1 MTAVAKRIADSKA
14 FHDFIVYAI
23 LFAGLLVGIQTYEAT
38 SPVVREWMGIIDL
51 LDEIILWIFVAEV
64 VVKTLAEG
72 SRPWRYFFD
81 PWNVFDFTIVAVC
94 FLPFDAEYAAVL
106 RLLRLLRVL
115 KLVRALPRLQVL
127 VATLL
132 KSIPSLMYV
141 SILLLLLFYVYACA
155 GVFIFGG
162 NDPIH
167 FGALP
172 IAMLTLFRVVTGED
186 WTDVMYIAMNGCD
199 GYSYPEGACTS
210 SEPMPVFGAIYF
222 VTFMLLGAMIF
233 LNLFIGVILSGMEEA
248 SEEVAADNE
257 QASALAASSEGEAA
271 VASGAEGRLVE
282 LAGQLESIR
291 SELEALTRKPE
302 G

>member
-1 MTAVAKRIADSKA
+1 
-14 FHDFIVYAI
+14 
-23 LFAGLLVGIQTYEAT
+23 
-38 SPVVREWMGIIDL
+38 
-51 LDEIILWIFVAEV
+51 
-64 VVKTLAEG
+64 
-72 SRPWRYFFD
+72 
-81 PWNVFDFTIVAVC
+81 
-94 FLPFDAEYAAVL
+94 
-106 RLLRLLRVL
+106 
-115 KLVRALPRLQVL
+115 
-127 VATLL
+127 
-132 KSIPSLMYV
+132 
-141 SILLLLLFYVYACA
+141 
-155 GVFIFGG
+155 
-162 NDPIH
+162 
-167 FGALP
+167 
-172 IAMLTLFRVVTGED
+172 MLTLFLVVTGED

-257 QASALAASSEGEAA
+257 QASAPEGSSVGDAPVAAGSGDRLA
-271 VASGAEGRLVE
+271 E

>member
-1 MTAVAKRIADSKA
+1 MSAVAKRIADSK
-14 FHDFIVYAI
+14 FFQDFIVYAI
-23 LFAGLLVGIQTYEAT
+23 LFAGLLVGIQTYEIS
-38 SPVVREWMGIIDL
+38 SPTVRGWMGTIDV
-51 LDEIILWIFVAEV
+51 LDQIILWIFVVEV
-64 VVKTLAEG
+64 VIKMVAEG
-72 SRPWRYFFD
+72 NRPWRYFLD
-81 PWNVFDFTIVAVC
+81 AWNVFDFVIVAVC

-155 GVFIFGG
+155 GVFIFSA
-162 NDPIH
+162 NDPVH

-199 GYSYPEGACTS
+199 GYSYPEGACTAP
-210 SEPMPVFGAIYF
+210 EAMPVFGAVYF
-222 VTFMLLGAMIF
+222 VSFMLLGAMIF

-248 SEEVAADNE
+248 SEEVAADN
-257 QASALAASSEGEAA
+257 LAASGG
-271 VASGAEGRLVE
+271 GAEIAATA
-282 LAGQLESIR
+282 AGDRTDRIAQISAQLESL
-291 SELEALTRKPE
+291 SAELAQLTKGEPPSA
-302 G
+302 